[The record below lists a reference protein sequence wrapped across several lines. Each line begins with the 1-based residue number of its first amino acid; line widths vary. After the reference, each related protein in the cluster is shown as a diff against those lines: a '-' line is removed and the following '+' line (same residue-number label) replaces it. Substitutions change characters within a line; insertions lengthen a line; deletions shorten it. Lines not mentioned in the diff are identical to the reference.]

1 MAYYGLNSATPQ
13 DWDRLRKAHPAVE
26 VATTDIYLSEES
38 DPVASPSHYNTGN
51 IECIAAIKESMSER
65 EFKGYLKGN
74 SMKYLWRY
82 DYKGKAKEDLKKA
95 QWYLDKLIGEL

>member
-13 DWDRLRKAHPAVE
+13 DWNRLREAHPAVE
-26 VATTDIYLSEES
+26 VTTHVIDRSEES